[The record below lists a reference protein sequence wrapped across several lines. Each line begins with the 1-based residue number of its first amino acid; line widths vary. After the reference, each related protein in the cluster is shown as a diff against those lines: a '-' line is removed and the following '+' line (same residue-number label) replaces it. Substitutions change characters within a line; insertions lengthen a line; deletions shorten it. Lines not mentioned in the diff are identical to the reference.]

1 MNAPLAFR
9 DSLSRMAAPPDL
21 YVGTGSAQ
29 PVSVKN
35 VLSFCRRRARELGSR
50 KSFHHRF
57 VLCFNVDET
66 EAIDLVLNNVALR
79 LLPDQYMLL
88 FPHQLHTYT
97 GLDDRPITAL
107 FVTFESDDEELLA
120 RLMDRVME
128 LTPPIKDAL
137 YSFVD
142 AYAGPRSPRSAEL
155 TVLAAQAL
163 LETVIGDDKDSG
175 VDARLSIPG
184 PLKDAMFA
192 LSDPSVT
199 TSAAVAKAVGL
210 TEAHL
215 RKLFRKHLG
224 IALGHYL
231 LELRQNRARS
241 LLGSSAESVSRI
253 SELCGYASI
262 YAFSRSFR
270 SFNGCTPSEYRRRI
284 RSGETEL

>member
-1 MNAPLAFR
+1 MNAHQSFR
-9 DSLSRMAAPPDL
+9 ESLSRLSVPADL
-21 YVGTGSAQ
+21 YVGTGPAQ
-29 PVSVKN
+29 PVSVLN
-35 VLSFCRRRARELGSR
+35 VLSFCRRKARELGTR

-57 VLCFNVDET
+57 VLCFNIDES
-66 EAIDLVLNNVALR
+66 EPIDLVLNNVALR
-79 LLPDQYMLL
+79 LDPGRYMLF
-88 FPHQLHTYT
+88 FPHQLHAYS
-97 GLDDRPITAL
+97 GLDDRPITVL
-107 FVTFESDDEELLA
+107 FVTFESEDKELLA

-128 LTPPIKDAL
+128 LTPTIDEAL
-137 YSFVD
+137 RAFVD
-142 AYAGPRSPRSAEL
+142 AYADPRSPRSAEL
-155 TVLAAQAL
+155 IVLAAQAL
-163 LETVIGDDKDSG
+163 LETIIGDDKDSG

-184 PLKDAMFA
+184 PLKDAMLA
-192 LSDPSVT
+192 LSDPAVT

-210 TEAHL
+210 SEAHL

-270 SFNGCTPSEYRRRI
+270 SFNGCTPSEYRRRH
-284 RSGETEL
+284 RSGDAEL